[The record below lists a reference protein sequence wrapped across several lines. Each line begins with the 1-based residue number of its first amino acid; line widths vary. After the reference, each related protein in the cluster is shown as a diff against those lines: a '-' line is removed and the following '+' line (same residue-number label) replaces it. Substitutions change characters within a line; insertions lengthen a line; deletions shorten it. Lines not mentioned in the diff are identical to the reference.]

1 MKVQALAVAA
11 ALAFGGSA
19 FAQAYSDSNVK
30 HDNGTVH
37 QKAAKTKNTAKS
49 TGGKVVDKTKHA
61 LHRAGDATRNL
72 GHRIARATHTDGSRT
87 TAADE
92 SRTNETRAMGAAGPD
107 NVDTGRRG
115 RMDESYAN
123 WQKRQQQSQR

>member
-1 MKVQALAVAA
+1 MRVQALAVAV
-11 ALAFGGSA
+11 ALAFGGA
-19 FAQAYSDSNVK
+19 ALAQTNSDNVK

-72 GHRIARATHTDGSRT
+72 GHRIARATHTDRNTT
-87 TAADE
+87 TATDE
-92 SRTNETRAMGAAGPD
+92 SRQSDTRAMGAAGSD
-107 NVDTGRRG
+107 NVDRGRRA

-123 WQKRQQQSQR
+123 WQKRQQSTQR